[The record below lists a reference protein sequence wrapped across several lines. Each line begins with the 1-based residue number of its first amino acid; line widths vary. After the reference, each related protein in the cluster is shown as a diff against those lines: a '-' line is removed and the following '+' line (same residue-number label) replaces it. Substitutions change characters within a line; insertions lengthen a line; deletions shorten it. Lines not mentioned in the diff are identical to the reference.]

1 MHYDKAKFNMYSQ
14 NGEDGIINVLLNE
27 LQIQPQNCWCVDVG
41 AYDGVKYNNVRSL
54 INRDSNAIMI
64 EPSIVG
70 GECEPKYS
78 ELKNL
83 PDKFSKVVA
92 LNFMVVPDSF
102 TNEQIKY
109 SMNYLVDMEKACGI
123 HREEELIADTLDNI
137 LNNTKTPKDYDI
149 LNIDTDSCDHEIWQS
164 HKEYNPR
171 IVIIEIN
178 SSIPPDSNEDRRHG
192 SPSFNY
198 SVGVANDLG
207 YSAVCHTGNMIYV
220 RNDLVDKLSIPKTLI
235 NSVELFNRS
244 WL

>member
-1 MHYDKAKFNMYSQ
+1 MYYDKHKFNMYSQ
-14 NGEDGIINVLLNE
+14 NGEDGVLFRLMSE
-27 LQIQPQNCWCVDVG
+27 LEIKPDSSWCVDVG
-41 AYDGVKYNNVRSL
+41 AYDGVKYSNVRCL
-54 INRDSNAIMI
+54 INKNSNAVMI

-70 GECEPKYS
+70 GDCEPKYN
-78 ELKNL
+78 ELKEL
-83 PDKFSKVVA
+83 PNKFPKVVA

-102 TNEQIKY
+102 TNEQIK
-109 SMNYLVDMEKACGI
+109 SSINYLVDMEKACGI

-149 LNIDTDSCDHEIWQS
+149 LNLDTDSCDHEIWQS
-164 HKEYNPR
+164 HKEYSPK

-178 SSIPPDSNEDRRHG
+178 SSIPLDSDEDRRHG

-198 SVGVANDLG
+198 SIGVANDLG

-220 RNDLVDKLSIPKTLI
+220 RNDLVDELSIPKTLI
-235 NSVELFNRS
+235 NSSELFNRS

>member
-1 MHYDKAKFNMYSQ
+1 MYYDKVKFNMYSQ
-14 NGEDGIINVLLNE
+14 NGEDGVINVLLGE
-27 LQIQPQNCWCVDVG
+27 LGLIPDNCWCVDVG
-41 AYDGVKYNNVRSL
+41 AYDGVKYSNVRSL

-92 LNFMVVPDSF
+92 LNYMVVPDSF
-102 TNEQIKY
+102 TEDHIK
-109 SMNYLVDMEKACGI
+109 SSIDYLMDMEKKCGVD
-123 HREEELIADTLDNI
+123 REEQLPYDTLDNI
-137 LNNTKTPKDYDI
+137 LNSTKTPKDYDI

-164 HKEYNPR
+164 HKEYNPK

-178 SSIPPDSNEDRRHG
+178 SSIPLDSNEDRRHG

-198 SVGVANDLG
+198 SVGVANQLG

-235 NSVELFNRS
+235 NSVELFNKG